1 MTTRAVDVA
10 IIGAGTAGLSARR
23 EAAKAG
29 ARVVLIESGP
39 YGTTCA
45 RVGCMPSKL
54 FIAAAEAAHAVAGA
68 GEFGIDIPGG
78 ARVDGRAVMQR
89 VQRERDRFV
98 SGVLDSIREIPD
110 KQLLR
115 GHARFVGPNTLE
127 IDDGTRIEARA
138 SVIATGSHSSIPRS
152 LELVREHVLVSDDV
166 FEWQDLP
173 GSIGVIGTGSV
184 GLELGQA
191 LHRLGVR
198 TCLFSQGN
206 SIGPLRDPVVND
218 AARNIIAQE
227 LPLLLKTETEFEKDG
242 DSVRVRWRTNG
253 VEGEESFQRIL
264 SATGRPPNLGRLG
277 LERAGLEL
285 DERGSPCF
293 DPRTMQCGDS
303 PIFIAGDVNGDRP
316 LLHEAADE
324 GRIAGINAASWPAVE
339 AKARRTPLAIVFTDP
354 QLAVVGTGFTGLAGN
369 VAIGSI
375 DYRDQGRARV
385 IGKNAGLIRIYA
397 RRETGTLIGAEM
409 VAPRVEH
416 MAHLLA
422 WAIQRELTAA
432 DVLDLPFYHPVLEEG
447 IRSAIRALCSELN
460 TMPPER
466 PQDLECGPGS

>member
-78 ARVDGRAVMQR
+78 AHVDGRAVMQR

-98 SGVLDSIREIPD
+98 SGVLDAIREIPD

-115 GHARFVGPNTLE
+115 GHARFVGPNALE

-138 SVIATGSHSSIPRS
+138 IVIATGSHPSIPRS
-152 LELVREHVLVSDDV
+152 LEPVREHVLVSDDL

-173 GSIGVIGTGSV
+173 GSIGLIGTGSV

-198 TCLFSQGN
+198 TRLFSQGD
-206 SIGPLRDPVVND
+206 SIGPLRDPVVNE

-227 LPLLLKTETEFEKDG
+227 LPLLWKAETEFEKDG
-242 DSVRVRWRTNG
+242 DSVRVRWRANG
-253 VEGEESFQRIL
+253 AEGEESFQRIL
-264 SATGRPPNLGRLG
+264 SATGRPPSLGRLG
-277 LERAGLEL
+277 LERTGLAL
-285 DERGSPCF
+285 DERGSPRF

-303 PIFIAGDVNGDRP
+303 PILIAGDVNGDRP
-316 LLHEAADE
+316 LLHEAVDE
-324 GRIAGINAASWPAVE
+324 GRIAGMNAASWPAVE
-339 AKARRTPLAIVFTDP
+339 PKARRTPLAIVFTDP
-354 QLAVVGTGFTGLAGN
+354 QLAVVGTGFTGLEGN

-375 DYRDQGRARV
+375 RLSRSGSRSRYR
-385 IGKNAGLIRIYA
+385 KK
-397 RRETGTLIGAEM
+397 RR
-409 VAPRVEH
+409 
-416 MAHLLA
+416 
-422 WAIQRELTAA
+422 
-432 DVLDLPFYHPVLEEG
+432 LDPH
-447 IRSAIRALCSELN
+447 LCSA
-460 TMPPER
+460 
-466 PQDLECGPGS
+466 

>member
-23 EAAKAG
+23 EAATASP
-29 ARVVLIESGP
+29 RVILIESGP

-54 FIAAAEAAHAVAGA
+54 FIAAAEMAHALAAA
-68 GEFGIDIPGG
+68 GEFGITIPSG
-78 ARVDGRAVMQR
+78 ARIDGRAVMQR

-98 SGVLDSIREIPD
+98 NGVLDSIGEIPD
-110 KQLLR
+110 NQLVR

-138 SVIATGSHSSIPRS
+138 IVIATGSYPSIPRS
-152 LELVREHVLVSDDV
+152 LEPVREQVLVSDDR
-166 FEWQDLP
+166 FEWQGLP
-173 GSIGVIGTGSV
+173 PSIGLIGTGSV

-198 TCLFSQGN
+198 TRLFSQGDN
-206 SIGPLRDPVVND
+206 IGPLRDPVVNE
-218 AARNIIAQE
+218 AARNIIARE
-227 LPLLLKTETEFEKDG
+227 LPLLLNAETEFEKDG
-242 DSVRVRWRTNG
+242 NGVRVRWRTNG
-253 VEGEESFQRIL
+253 GEGEERFRWIL
-264 SATGRPPNLGRLG
+264 SATGRPPNLAG
-277 LERAGLEL
+277 LDLEKTGLEL
-285 DERGSPCF
+285 DERGSPRF

-303 PIFIAGDVNGDRP
+303 PIFIAGDVNGYRP

-324 GRIAGINAASWPAVE
+324 GRIAGINAASWPTVQAMR
-339 AKARRTPLAIVFTDP
+339 RRTPLGIVFTDP
-354 QLAVVGTGFTGLAGN
+354 QLAVVGTGFPDLDDG

-422 WAIQRELTAA
+422 WAVQRELTAA

-447 IRSAIRALCSELN
+447 IRSAIRALCSELK

-466 PQDLECGPGS
+466 SQDLECGPGS